1 MFSGACTAKEFSGS
15 TDKGTYGLSNIVF
28 MVLQETRKHH
38 TTQPCTPGSILFT
51 AAIEPSP
58 KIFQSK
64 LCADPPVGQGI
75 RTVFSNTWRVR
86 RTVVATTGYTAFC
99 IHLYTGRR
107 THHAPV
113 EPICQGREQRL
124 RLVLDDMRPR
134 DRKVHHGENVA
145 QQDHNA

>member
-28 MVLQETRKHH
+28 MVLQQTRKHH

-64 LCADPPVGQGI
+64 LCADPTVGQRI
-75 RTVFSNTWRVR
+75 RTEFSNTCMFAAPPPQATQRFVYTCTLAGSTMPLLSLCFR
-86 RTVVATTGYTAFC
+86 AGDVVYVSC
-99 IHLYTGRR
+99 SMIC
-107 THHAPV
+107 APV
-113 EPICQGREQRL
+113 IGRYTTARMSHS
-124 RLVLDDMRPR
+124 RITMP
-134 DRKVHHGENVA
+134 
-145 QQDHNA
+145 NA